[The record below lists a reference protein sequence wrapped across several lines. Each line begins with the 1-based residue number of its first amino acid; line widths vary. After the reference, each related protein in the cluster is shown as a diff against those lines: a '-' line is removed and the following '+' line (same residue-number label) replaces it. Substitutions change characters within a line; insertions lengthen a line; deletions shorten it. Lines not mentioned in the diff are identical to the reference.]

1 MCGLLLAGHDKER
14 ARLIS
19 LIVLILEI
27 QGLLGPVQ
35 QCKPDDTKGDPPP
48 TTGSLNYGLKLLKK
62 PINNILNI
70 TTTSSSSSSGGG
82 GIGNQA
88 KVPLLSQ
95 ISDNKINA
103 LFETYRDEECEDAI
117 LAPGIE
123 RLCSDLRYKPEDFT
137 VLVLAWRL
145 DASQM
150 CRFTKAE
157 FIQGLH
163 TLNADS
169 IETIRQRLE
178 EEVLKLQGDKEMF
191 KNLYRFTF
199 RFGLEQD
206 HRTLPLDMAIS
217 LWRLVFTV
225 HTPEILD
232 KWLDYLTKNPN
243 QIRGIPKDTWNIFL
257 TFADTCDIYSY
268 SDEDAWPSV
277 FDDFVEYE
285 NERRKGEPQGPVLP

>member
-1 MCGLLLAGHDKER
+1 MVSHPSSPTYVSSDTPETIHLLVAETKGSFDPH
-14 ARLIS
+14 RLCVDYFWLDATKNAVVLS
-19 LIVLILEI
+19 LVVLILEI

-35 QCKPDDTKGDPPP
+35 CKPDDTKGDPPP
-48 TTGSLNYGLKLLKK
+48 TAGSLNYGLKLLKK
-62 PINNILNI
+62 PINILN
-70 TTTSSSSSSGGG
+70 TTTTTSSSGGG
-82 GIGNQA
+82 GNGSTQA

-103 LFETYRDEECEDAI
+103 LFESYRDEECEDAI

-169 IETIRQRLE
+169 IETIRQSLE
-178 EEVLKLQGDKEMF
+178 EEVG
-191 KNLYRFTF
+191 
-199 RFGLEQD
+199 
-206 HRTLPLDMAIS
+206 
-217 LWRLVFTV
+217 
-225 HTPEILD
+225 
-232 KWLDYLTKNPN
+232 
-243 QIRGIPKDTWNIFL
+243 
-257 TFADTCDIYSY
+257 
-268 SDEDAWPSV
+268 
-277 FDDFVEYE
+277 
-285 NERRKGEPQGPVLP
+285 